1 MNKWPIF
8 FFVLITSISNYSVA
22 KEKQQRIDINAEL
35 TLNTCTLALS
45 PANVNFQQIS
55 LSQIENKATTPQT
68 VDLNISCSWPASG
81 ITIKFS
87 PEAGVSANDSTLMK
101 TGLSGVGLALSWKED
116 GSTDFAPKE
125 FNTTFSPTVTT
136 LTESS
141 KTLGQFQL
149 LPKQIPGETLQAG
162 NINTSLTVEVT
173 YD

>member
-1 MNKWPIF
+1 MHRWLLLLLMLSCNSIF
-8 FFVLITSISNYSVA
+8 ASVTL
-22 KEKQQRIDINAEL
+22 QNRLTINAEL
-35 TLNTCTLALS
+35 SINTCALSLS
-45 PANVNFQQIS
+45 PANINFQQVG
-55 LSQIENKATTPQT
+55 LSQLENNATTPQT